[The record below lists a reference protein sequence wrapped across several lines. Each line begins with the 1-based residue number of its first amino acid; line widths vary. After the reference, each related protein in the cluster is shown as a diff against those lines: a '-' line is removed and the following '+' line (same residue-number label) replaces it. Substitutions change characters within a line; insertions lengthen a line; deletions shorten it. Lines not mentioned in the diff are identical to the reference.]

1 MSEADDGY
9 ETGYRKPPR
18 HSQFKPGQSGNPR
31 GRNKGSRGLK
41 SDLAAELEA
50 KQTIQINKKPITNT
64 RQRLLIMTLATRAAA
79 GDLKAASVLLPL
91 IVQVLGIEDRG
102 NDRPGKLSA
111 QDQAILD
118 ELLGCDDTP
127 AAQEVELIASDDPAE
142 NDDV

>member
-1 MSEADDGY
+1 MADDPDDY
-9 ETGYRKPPR
+9 EVGYRKPPR

-31 GRNKGSRGLK
+31 GRKKGSRGLK

-50 KQTIQINKKPITNT
+50 KQTIQINKQPITNT

-102 NDRPGKLSA
+102 SDRRKLSA

-118 ELLGCDDTP
+118 ELLCGEATP
-127 AAQEVELIASDDPAE
+127 VTREADPASDEAE
-142 NDDV
+142 EPDNA